1 MKRRR
6 LNALIA
12 EEQSPPPE
20 GGSHWPGGLSLGF
33 DFGFNNP
40 KFSNYI
46 LHIKAEQERES
57 AVDVPALNEGDT
69 RKRKRKLESSEP
81 AVSLHVNSLLLSAHS
96 DFFKSLFT
104 NDMLES
110 RASEV
115 SVHVAEDEIPLLEDI
130 IRFVYN
136 GKFQTPPD
144 NMIHLLFVADK
155 FLFAKV
161 ADDIIEHHKTSL
173 TVDQCIQY
181 LDLNEALQASTFAK
195 LHHHVKRHLAK
206 EFRIFDQVWNTE
218 EFLHLP
224 VRALIAVLE
233 SDSLILQSE
242 NTILS
247 GLLAWVNADPITR
260 AAEFKELVK
269 YIRFGHMDP
278 SFLVDV
284 VQRVEPIASHPEFLS
299 IYKKVQAYKS
309 QKMEVR
315 SGEPFMM
322 PRIYTD
328 KGSSRFTWDFRQITR
343 MDIAQPAHSDKF
355 YWRGYYLYLS
365 VQKAENKLEV
375 SVHVDQEK
383 SGIPLDQHITLKH
396 ESTLDLKNYDTGLYD
411 HIAKNFTSYYSR
423 GSVTLFCIDWEQF
436 INPQCP
442 YVDHEDVLSVSLKV
456 KLRSRGMCRLCGS
469 LAYQLCGRCRG
480 IYYCSKECQK
490 NHWKDHKKDCRPAE
504 AADGIN
510 HNHNHNHNVIVGAG
524 GGVHVLVGGVGVG
537 GGVAIAGAGGG
548 A

>member
-20 GGSHWPGGLSLGF
+20 GGSHWSGGLSLGF

-46 LHIKAEQERES
+46 IHIKAEQERES

-69 RKRKRKLESSEP
+69 RKRKRRLESSEP
-81 AVSLHVNSLLLSAHS
+81 VVSLHVNSLLLSAHS

-233 SDSLILQSE
+233 RY
-242 NTILS
+242 T
-247 GLLAWVNADPITR
+247 AY
-260 AAEFKELVK
+260 
-269 YIRFGHMDP
+269 YI
-278 SFLVDV
+278 
-284 VQRVEPIASHPEFLS
+284 
-299 IYKKVQAYKS
+299 
-309 QKMEVR
+309 
-315 SGEPFMM
+315 
-322 PRIYTD
+322 
-328 KGSSRFTWDFRQITR
+328 
-343 MDIAQPAHSDKF
+343 
-355 YWRGYYLYLS
+355 YY
-365 VQKAENKLEV
+365 
-375 SVHVDQEK
+375 
-383 SGIPLDQHITLKH
+383 I
-396 ESTLDLKNYDTGLYD
+396 YDT
-411 HIAKNFTSYYSR
+411 
-423 GSVTLFCIDWEQF
+423 
-436 INPQCP
+436 
-442 YVDHEDVLSVSLKV
+442 
-456 KLRSRGMCRLCGS
+456 
-469 LAYQLCGRCRG
+469 
-480 IYYCSKECQK
+480 IY
-490 NHWKDHKKDCRPAE
+490 
-504 AADGIN
+504 
-510 HNHNHNHNVIVGAG
+510 
-524 GGVHVLVGGVGVG
+524 
-537 GGVAIAGAGGG
+537 
-548 A
+548 